1 MATQPG
7 SYGEDRTRGSTT
19 IAPGVLVTL
28 ARLTALS
35 VPGVA
40 GMAPVPSAV
49 NRWLRRGTGEGV
61 RIEVTDDRVAVDLYL
76 ILRPNTNVRE
86 VSRKVQ
92 AEVARAVEDMI
103 GMRVGRI
110 DVHVEDI
117 DYDVAPEA

>member
-1 MATQPG
+1 MASPPG
-7 SYGEDRTRGSTT
+7 SYTEDRTRGTTT

-40 GMAPVPSAV
+40 GMAQVPRAV
-49 NRWLRRGTGEGV
+49 NRWLRRGSGEGV
-61 RIEVTDDRVAVDLYL
+61 RIEVSDDRVAVDLHL
-76 ILRPNTNVRE
+76 ILRHNTNVRE

-92 AEVARAVEDMI
+92 SEVARAVEDMI
-103 GMRVGRI
+103 GMRVARI

-117 DYDVAPEA
+117 DFEVVTDA